1 MRRGPADPAAARGTR
16 GSAGAA
22 EPASPTGATAAGQV
36 AVRLGAAGMVAGVAV
51 PLILQALDLGG
62 GPAAVLAACLVSG
75 LAVGVVITFVADRL
89 VARPIRR
96 FSAQVIALAATARAA
111 AAEGWPDG
119 QPLWPVTSD
128 DIDELARTATGV
140 NAIADLLHGERIF
153 RAIVEAS
160 GDMLVLLDAVGRV
173 RYMSVSFATTLGLRP
188 AEVIGQPLGGFVHA
202 GDLELL
208 FDLLDTYYEVDDD
221 DLSANPVPDR
231 PRLRLRTSQ
240 GTWRTVE
247 WVVSARGGAPRRG
260 TVLLSGRDVTD
271 QVTLEE
277 ELERRTASDP
287 LTGLASRT
295 ALLQEAGELVARS
308 TPGKPVAV
316 LLIDLDHFKV
326 VNDSLGHSF
335 GDQLLAQ
342 VGPRL
347 RSILRPTDVIA
358 RLGGDEFAVL
368 LPTAG
373 EGGARMVAERLA
385 AQLDDAFVV
394 EGVDVFVQ
402 ASIGISLSHHPERD
416 EPATIEVLLS
426 EADIAMYRAK
436 EEHLG
441 IATYDVELDGRN
453 TSRLELSAAL
463 RRGIA
468 EGELV
473 LHFQPI
479 VDVESRRVEAVEAL
493 VRWNHPTEG
502 ILSPAVFLPLA
513 EDTGLIVPMSA
524 AILELA
530 VTQAAHWA
538 AAGWRTPVSVNMS
551 PRWLQH
557 SDVPEQVAE
566 MLSRHNV
573 SPNQL
578 RLEITEGVVLVD
590 PKASL
595 PQLRKLREMG
605 IGLALDDFGTGYSS
619 MTHLRSLPVDQIKID
634 RQFVSEMT
642 TTEEDA
648 FIVRAAIELGH
659 NLGMSVVAEGIED
672 AGTLAEIVA
681 AGCTLAQGYYFS
693 KPLPADDVLP
703 WVRSKFPET
712 VAGLVG

>member
-1 MRRGPADPAAARGTR
+1 M
-16 GSAGAA
+16 
-22 EPASPTGATAAGQV
+22 
-36 AVRLGAAGMVAGVAV
+36 LAGVAV
-51 PLILQALDLGG
+51 PLLLAGLDLRGSI
-62 GPAAVLAACLVSG
+62 AALLAGCLLS
-75 LAVGVVITFVADRL
+75 GVVVGIVTLFVAERL

-119 QPLWPVTSD
+119 QPLAPVASD
-128 DIDELARTATGV
+128 DIDELSRTATGV

-173 RYMSVSFATTLGLRP
+173 RYMSASFATSMGRAP
-188 AEVIGQPLGGFVHA
+188 EEVIGHPLGGFVHA

-208 FDLLDTYYEVDDD
+208 FDLLDTYYEADDD
-221 DLSANPVPDR
+221 ELAAAPVPDR
-231 PRLRLRTSQ
+231 PRLRLRTSD
-240 GTWRTVE
+240 GGWRTVE

-271 QVTLEE
+271 QVILEE
-277 ELERRTASDP
+277 ELERRTSSDP
-287 LTGLASRT
+287 VTGLASRT
-295 ALLQEAGELVARS
+295 ALLQEAGELVARA
-308 TPGKPVAV
+308 TPGKPVAA

-335 GDQLLAQ
+335 GDALLAQ
-342 VGPRL
+342 IGPRL
-347 RSILRPTDVIA
+347 RSILRPSDVIA

-402 ASIGISLSHHPERD
+402 ASIGIAVSHHAERE
-416 EPATIEVLLS
+416 EPANIEVLLR

-441 IATYDVELDGRN
+441 IATYDAEIDGRN

-463 RRGIA
+463 RHGIF
-468 EGELV
+468 ENELA
-473 LHFQPI
+473 LYFQPI
-479 VDVESRRVEAVEAL
+479 VDVENRRVRAVEAL
-493 VRWNHPTEG
+493 VRWDRPGHG

-524 AILELA
+524 EILDQA
-530 VTQAAHWA
+530 VAQAADWA
-538 AAGWRTPVSVNMS
+538 AQGWRVPVSVNMS

-557 SDVPEQVAE
+557 ADVPEQVSQT
-566 MLSRHNV
+566 LSRHGV
-573 SPNQL
+573 QPEQL

-590 PKASL
+590 PKGSL

-605 IGLALDDFGTGYSS
+605 IGLSLDDFGTGYSS

-634 RQFVSEMT
+634 RQFVGAMT

-681 AGCTLAQGYYFS
+681 GGCTLAQGYYFAR
-693 KPLPADDVLP
+693 PLPAPELLP
-703 WVRSKFPET
+703 WVRDTFPET
-712 VAGLVG
+712 LSSLVR